1 MKNIHKIIES
11 PTEIM
16 DKCAWWYNTITGET
30 LRWNGTIWE
39 AISSQGGSSS
49 EPLEAGEGITIENNT
64 ISTNTGGD
72 IVVGSNNNL
81 SIWQI
86 PGVKRVRFLN
96 KGRVDLNRKYE
107 VGLVPPST
115 KSRFI
120 RFIHTDI
127 ASQYTETVKI
137 PGNPEQLPIH
147 YNASSQL
154 LKRQDLVN
162 KTQVFLNDTLVQFDI
177 QYKLK
182 TISNTNGESSQCTP
196 HRVSPPN
203 SLWDDSGLKVYNHRA
218 AEAQFKAIPYIVIL
232 NPFIEY
238 GGKLIYKYEVVNG
251 NYIIKVKTEDIKHKE
266 VLFDTKDQ
274 QYLEFQEAQQ
284 GKISCVKG
292 SFTSTKY
299 LYFHHNKISNNPN
312 FQYLFTPRKAKVR
325 KYSNRDGQFSYEKV
339 MDYVTAL
346 KVFGGGKWYKYRS
359 RQIIVM
365 CIDKLAKHKFSGLEE
380 REVWKDKNLE
390 LQAGGSG
397 KVGNKIF
404 RIQ

>member
-11 PTEIM
+11 PTKIM
-16 DKCAWWYNTITGET
+16 DKCSWWYNTTTGET

-39 AISSQGGSSS
+39 AISQGGSSS
-49 EPLEAGEGITIENNT
+49 QLEAGEGITIENNT

-72 IVVGSNNNL
+72 VVVNGNNNL

-107 VGLVPPST
+107 IGLIPPST

-127 ASQYTETVKI
+127 ASLYTEYVTI
-137 PGNPEQLPIH
+137 PGNPDMLPKP
-147 YNASSQL
+147 YDASSQL

-162 KTQVFLNDTLVQFDI
+162 KTQVFLNGTLVQFDI

-182 TISNTNGESSQCTP
+182 IVTNVKMPDKLFIP
-196 HRVSPPN
+196 HRVSPHD
-203 SLWDDSGLKVYNHRA
+203 SLWDDSGLKVFSQ
-218 AEAQFKAIPYIVIL
+218 EATEAHFKAIPYIIIL

-238 GGKLIYKYEVVNG
+238 GGKLTYQYEVVDG

-266 VLFDTKDQ
+266 VLFDTKDK
-274 QYLEFQEAQQ
+274 QYLEFQEVQQ
-284 GKISCVKG
+284 GKMSCTKG
-292 SFTSTKY
+292 SFTPKKY
-299 LYFHHNKISNNPN
+299 LYTYDNKVSNNIN
-312 FQYLFTPRKAKVR
+312 FQQPFTHKKARVK
-325 KYSNRDGQFSYEKV
+325 KYNNAGFHFSYEKV
-339 MDYVTAL
+339 LDYAGFL
-346 KVFGGGKWYKYRS
+346 KSLKSSKRWYKYNS

-390 LQAGGSG
+390 RHAGGKP
-397 KVGNKIF
+397 KVGHKIF

>member
-39 AISSQGGSSS
+39 AISQAGGSTQ
-49 EPLEAGEGITIENNT
+49 LEAGEGITIENNT

-72 IVVGSNNNL
+72 VVVNGNNNL

-96 KGRVDLNRKYE
+96 KGKVDLNRKYE
-107 VGLVPPST
+107 VGLIPPST

-127 ASQYTETVKI
+127 ASHYTEIVTI
-137 PGNPEQLPIH
+137 PRKQDLPRGVCD
-147 YNASSQL
+147 ASSQL

-182 TISNTNGESSQCTP
+182 IHSNVKQSGREFQP
-196 HRVSPPN
+196 HNVNPENSP
-203 SLWDDSGLKVYNHRA
+203 WDDSGLRVFNGGDR
-218 AEAQFKAIPYIVIL
+218 EEQFKAIPYIVIL

-238 GGKLIYKYEVVNG
+238 GGKLTYKYEVVNG

-266 VLFDTKDQ
+266 VLFDTKDK
-274 QYLEFQEAQQ
+274 QYLEFQEVQQ
-284 GKISCVKG
+284 GKLSCTKG
-292 SFTSTKY
+292 SFTPKKY
-299 LYFHHNKISNNPN
+299 LYTYENKISNNSK
-312 FQYLFTPRKAKVR
+312 FWYHFTHKKARVR
-325 KYSNRDGQFSYEKV
+325 IYGNKETRFSPEKV
-339 MDYVTAL
+339 LDYVTFL
-346 KVFGGGKWYKYRS
+346 YSLRPKRFRRYKHRN
-359 RQIIVM
+359 IIVM
-365 CIDKLAKHKFSGLEE
+365 CIDKLAKHRFSGLEE

-390 LQAGGSG
+390 ENSG
-397 KVGNKIF
+397 DTPKIGHKIF

>member
-11 PTEIM
+11 PTEII
-16 DKCAWWYNTITGET
+16 DKCSWWYNTITGEI
-30 LRWNGTIWE
+30 LRWNDTIWE
-39 AISSQGGSSS
+39 VVSQGGSSS
-49 EPLEAGEGITIENNT
+49 QLEAGEGITIENNT

-72 IVVGSNNNL
+72 IVVSGNNNL

-96 KGRVDLNRKYE
+96 KGKVDLNRKYE
-107 VGLVPPST
+107 VGLVPPRT

-127 ASQYTETVKI
+127 ASLYTEDVTI
-137 PGNPEQLPIH
+137 PGNPDMITIP
-147 YNASSQL
+147 YDASSQL

-182 TISNTNGESSQCTP
+182 IHSNVKQAGLVFQP
-196 HRVSPPN
+196 HRVSPKDSP
-203 SLWDDSGLKVYNHRA
+203 WDDSGLRVYNDQA
-218 AEAQFKAIPYIVIL
+218 TEAQFKAIPYIIIL

-284 GKISCVKG
+284 GKISCTKG
-292 SFTSTKY
+292 SFTPNKY
-299 LYFHHNKISNNPN
+299 LYIHENVVSDNSN
-312 FQYLFTPRKAKVR
+312 FQYFFTPRKARVR
-325 KYSNRDGQFSYEKV
+325 IYNGKYFQFTYEKV
-339 MDYVTAL
+339 LDYAEFL
-346 KVFGGGKWYKYRS
+346 YSISKRFYRYNS
-359 RQIIVM
+359 RNIIVM
-365 CIDKLAKHKFSGLEE
+365 CIDKLAKHRFSGLEE

-390 LQAGGSG
+390 VKAGRKP
-397 KVGNKIF
+397 KVGHKIF

>member
-11 PTEIM
+11 PTEII
-16 DKCAWWYNTITGET
+16 DKCSWWYNTITGEI
-30 LRWNGTIWE
+30 LRWNDTIWE
-39 AISSQGGSSS
+39 VVSQGGSSS
-49 EPLEAGEGITIENNT
+49 QLEAGEGITIENNT
-64 ISTNTGGD
+64 INTNTGGD
-72 IVVGSNNNL
+72 IVVNSNNNL

-86 PGVKRVRFLN
+86 PGVKRIRFLN

-107 VGLVPPST
+107 IGLIPPST

-127 ASQYTETVKI
+127 ASLYTEDVTI
-137 PGNPEQLPIH
+137 PGNPDKEDGID
-147 YNASSQL
+147 ASSQL

-162 KTQVFLNDTLVQFDI
+162 KTQVFLNDELVQFDI

-182 TISNTNGESSQCTP
+182 IVTNVTMPNKVFIP
-196 HRVSPPN
+196 HRVSPHD
-203 SLWDDSGLKVYNHRA
+203 SLWDDSGLKVYSEEA
-218 AEAQFKAIPYIVIL
+218 TEAQFKAIPYIIIL

-251 NYIIKVKTEDIKHKE
+251 NYIIKVNTEDIKHKE
-266 VLFDTKDQ
+266 VLFDTKGQ

-284 GKISCVKG
+284 GKLTCTKG
-292 SFTSTKY
+292 SFTPKKY
-299 LYFHHNKISNNPN
+299 LYTHEYHVGNNIN
-312 FQYLFTPRKAKVR
+312 FQELFTPRKAKVR
-325 KYSNRDGQFSYEKV
+325 KYSNRDYQFSYEKV
-339 MDYVTAL
+339 MDYAVFL
-346 KVFGGGKWYKYRS
+346 KSLSHPKKWHDYRS

-380 REVWKDKNLE
+380 REVWKDRNLE
-390 LQAGGSG
+390 WSDDGEP

>member
-39 AISSQGGSSS
+39 AISQAGSSTQ
-49 EPLEAGEGITIENNT
+49 LEAGEGITIENNT

-72 IVVGSNNNL
+72 IVVSGNNNL

-86 PGVKRVRFLN
+86 PGVKRIRFLN

-107 VGLVPPST
+107 IGLIPPST

-127 ASQYTETVKI
+127 ASHYTETVTI
-137 PGNPEQLPIH
+137 PGNPDKLPGID
-147 YNASSQL
+147 ARSQL

-182 TISNTNGESSQCTP
+182 IHSNVKQAGRDFQP
-196 HRVSPPN
+196 HRVNPKDSP
-203 SLWDDSGLKVYNHRA
+203 WDDSGLRVFSTYHT
-218 AEAQFKAIPYIVIL
+218 EAQFKAIPYIIIL

-238 GGKLIYKYEVVNG
+238 GGKLTYKYEVVNG

-266 VLFDTKDQ
+266 VLFDTKDR

-284 GKISCVKG
+284 GKMSCTKG
-292 SFTSTKY
+292 SFTPNKY
-299 LYFHHNKISNNPN
+299 LYIHENKISNNIN
-312 FQYLFTPRKAKVR
+312 YWYHYTHKKARVGI
-325 KYSNRDGQFSYEKV
+325 YSNAELPTSPKKV
-339 MDYVTAL
+339 LEYVVFLNTLVPKRFRYDYDHR
-346 KVFGGGKWYKYRS
+346 K
-359 RQIIVM
+359 IIVM
-365 CIDKLAKHKFSGLEE
+365 CIDKLAKHRFSGLEE
-380 REVWKDKNLE
+380 REIWKDKNLE
-390 LQAGGSG
+390 EKSG
-397 KVGNKIF
+397 YSAKVGHKIF

>member
-39 AISSQGGSSS
+39 AISQAGGSTQ
-49 EPLEAGEGITIENNT
+49 LEAGEGITIENNT

-72 IVVGSNNNL
+72 VVVNGNNNL

-96 KGRVDLNRKYE
+96 KGKVDLNRKYE
-107 VGLVPPST
+107 VGLIPPST

-127 ASQYTETVKI
+127 ASHYTEIVTI
-137 PGNPEQLPIH
+137 PRKQDLPRGVCD
-147 YNASSQL
+147 ASSQL

-182 TISNTNGESSQCTP
+182 IHSNVKQSGREFQP
-196 HRVSPPN
+196 HNVNPENSP
-203 SLWDDSGLKVYNHRA
+203 WDDSGLRVFNGGDR
-218 AEAQFKAIPYIVIL
+218 EEQFKAIPYIVIL

-238 GGKLIYKYEVVNG
+238 GGKLTYKYEVVNG

-266 VLFDTKDQ
+266 VLFDTKDK
-274 QYLEFQEAQQ
+274 QYLEFQEVSQ
-284 GKISCVKG
+284 GKLSCTKG
-292 SFTSTKY
+292 SFTPKKY
-299 LYFHHNKISNNPN
+299 LYTYENKISNNSK
-312 FQYLFTPRKAKVR
+312 FWYHFTHKKARVR
-325 KYSNRDGQFSYEKV
+325 IYGNKETRFSPEKV
-339 MDYVTAL
+339 LDYVTFL
-346 KVFGGGKWYKYRS
+346 YSLRPKRFRRYKHRN
-359 RQIIVM
+359 IIVM
-365 CIDKLAKHKFSGLEE
+365 CIDKLAKHRFSGLEE

-390 LQAGGSG
+390 ENSG
-397 KVGNKIF
+397 DTPKIGHKIF

>member
-39 AISSQGGSSS
+39 AISQAGGSTQ
-49 EPLEAGEGITIENNT
+49 LEAGEGITIENNT

-72 IVVGSNNNL
+72 VVVNSNNNL

-107 VGLVPPST
+107 IGLIPPST

-127 ASQYTETVKI
+127 ASHYTEDVTI
-137 PGNPEQLPIH
+137 PGNPDMIKIP
-147 YNASSQL
+147 YDASSQL
-154 LKRQDLVN
+154 LKKQDLVN
-162 KTQVFLNDTLVQFDI
+162 KTQVFLNDNLVQFDI

-182 TISNTNGESSQCTP
+182 IVTNVKMPCKMFIP
-196 HRVSPPN
+196 HRVNPENSP
-203 SLWDDSGLKVYNHRA
+203 WDDSGLKVFSK
-218 AEAQFKAIPYIVIL
+218 EATEAHFKAIPYIVIL

-238 GGKLIYKYEVVNG
+238 GGKVIYQYKVENG

-266 VLFDTKDQ
+266 VLFDTKDK
-274 QYLEFQEAQQ
+274 QYLEFQEVSQ
-284 GKISCVKG
+284 GKLSCTKG
-292 SFTSTKY
+292 SFTPKKY
-299 LYFHHNKISNNPN
+299 LYYYQNKISNNIN
-312 FQYLFTPRKAKVR
+312 FWYHFTHRKARVR
-325 KYSNRDGQFSYEKV
+325 IYGNKETRFSPEKV
-339 MDYVTAL
+339 LDYVTFLYSL
-346 KVFGGGKWYKYRS
+346 KPKRYRYYDH
-359 RQIIVM
+359 RKIIVM
-365 CIDKLAKHKFSGLEE
+365 CIDKLAKHRFSGLEE
-380 REVWKDKNLE
+380 REVWKDKNLKIN
-390 LQAGGSG
+390 AGGKP
-397 KVGNKIF
+397 KVGHKIF

>member
-11 PTEIM
+11 PTEIT

-39 AISSQGGSSS
+39 VVSQGGGSSQ
-49 EPLEAGEGITIENNT
+49 LEAGEGITIENNT
-64 ISTNTGGD
+64 ISTNIGGD
-72 IVVGSNNNL
+72 IVVNSNNNL

-86 PGVKRVRFLN
+86 PGVKRIRFLN

-107 VGLVPPST
+107 VGLIPPST

-127 ASQYTETVKI
+127 ASLYTETITI
-137 PGNPEQLPIH
+137 PGNPDRDHGIDV
-147 YNASSQL
+147 SSQL
-154 LKRQDLVN
+154 LKRKDLVN
-162 KTQVFLNDTLVQFDI
+162 KTQVFLNDAPDPVQFDI

-182 TISNTNGESSQCTP
+182 IHSNVKQAGRGFQP
-196 HRVSPPN
+196 HRVNPEN
-203 SLWDDSGLKVYNHRA
+203 SLWDDSGLRVFSA
-218 AEAQFKAIPYIVIL
+218 EVTEAQFKAIPYIVIL

-251 NYIIKVKTEDIKHKE
+251 NYIINVKTEDIKHKE

-284 GKISCVKG
+284 GKISCTKG
-292 SFTSTKY
+292 SFTPKKY
-299 LYFHHNKISNNPN
+299 LYTHMNKISNNSN
-312 FQYLFTPRKAKVR
+312 FWYHFIPKKAQVK
-325 KYSNRDGQFSYEKV
+325 KYSNKEARSSYEKV
-339 MDYVTAL
+339 LDYVEFLASL
-346 KVFGGGKWYKYRS
+346 SQRRFEKYTHRN
-359 RQIIVM
+359 IIVM
-365 CIDKLAKHKFSGLEE
+365 CIDKLAKHRFSGLEE

-390 LQAGGSG
+390 KNAGGEP
-397 KVGNKIF
+397 KVGHKIF

>member
-39 AISSQGGSSS
+39 AISSQGGSS
-49 EPLEAGEGITIENNT
+49 EQLEAGEGITIENNT
-64 ISTNTGGD
+64 ISTNVGGD
-72 IVVGSNNNL
+72 IVVNNNNNL

-127 ASQYTETVKI
+127 ASQYTETVTI
-137 PGNPEQLPIH
+137 PGNPEKNEGIDV
-147 YNASSQL
+147 SSQL
-154 LKRQDLVN
+154 LKRQALVN

-182 TISNTNGESSQCTP
+182 IHSNVKQTGRNFQP
-196 HRVSPPN
+196 HRVLPKN
-203 SLWDDSGLKVYNHRA
+203 SLWDDSGLRVFSNWA
-218 AEAQFKAIPYIVIL
+218 TEEQFKAIPYIVIL

-238 GGKLIYKYEVVNG
+238 GGKVIYQYKVENG
-251 NYIIKVKTEDIKHKE
+251 NYIIKVTTEDIKHKE
-266 VLFDTKDQ
+266 VLFDTKGQ

-284 GKISCVKG
+284 GKLTCTKG

-299 LYFHHNKISNNPN
+299 LYVHNNKVSNNPN
-312 FQYLFTPRKAKVR
+312 FQQLFTPRKAKVR
-325 KYSNRDGQFSYEKV
+325 KYSNKEYQFSYEKV
-339 MDYVTAL
+339 TDYVTAL
-346 KVFGGGKWYKYRS
+346 KVYGSNKWYKYRS

-390 LQAGGSG
+390 LQAGNPG

>member
-39 AISSQGGSSS
+39 VISQGGSSS

-64 ISTNTGGD
+64 ISLNTGGD
-72 IVVGSNNNL
+72 VVVNNNNKL

-127 ASQYTETVKI
+127 ASQYTETVTI
-137 PGNPEQLPIH
+137 PGYSIGRPTT
-147 YNASSQL
+147 YDASSQL

-162 KTQVFLNDTLVQFDI
+162 KTQVFLNGTLVQFDI

-182 TISNTNGESSQCTP
+182 IISNTKVAHKRFTP
-196 HRVSPPN
+196 HRVSPHH
-203 SLWDDSGLKVYNHRA
+203 SLWDDSGLKVWSKEA
-218 AEAQFKAIPYIVIL
+218 EEAQFKAIPYIVIL

-238 GGKLIYKYEVVNG
+238 GGKLTYQYEVLND
-251 NYIIKVKTEDIKHKE
+251 NYIIKVTTEDIKHKE
-266 VLFDTKDQ
+266 VLFDTKGQ

-292 SFTSTKY
+292 SFTPKKY
-299 LYFHHNKISNNPN
+299 LYTHENRVGNNIN
-312 FQYLFTPRKAKVR
+312 FQKLFTPRKAKVI
-325 KYSNRDGQFSYEKV
+325 KYSNLNFQFSYEKV
-339 MDYVTAL
+339 MDYAVFL
-346 KVFGGGKWYKYRS
+346 KSLSRPKKWYKYRS
-359 RQIIVM
+359 RNIIVM

-380 REVWKDKNLE
+380 REVWKDRNLE
-390 LQAGGSG
+390 WYTRGEP

>member
-39 AISSQGGSSS
+39 AISQAGSSTQ
-49 EPLEAGEGITIENNT
+49 LEAGEGITIENNT

-72 IVVGSNNNL
+72 IVVSGNNNL

-86 PGVKRVRFLN
+86 PGVKRIRFLN

-107 VGLVPPST
+107 IGLIPPST

-127 ASQYTETVKI
+127 ASHYTEIVTI
-137 PGNPEQLPIH
+137 PGQSDLPRGVCD
-147 YNASSQL
+147 ASSQL

-162 KTQVFLNDTLVQFDI
+162 KTQVFLNDELVQFDI

-182 TISNTNGESSQCTP
+182 IHSNVKQSYRNFQP
-196 HRVSPPN
+196 HRVNPENSP
-203 SLWDDSGLKVYNHRA
+203 WDDSGLRVFSNYPI
-218 AEAQFKAIPYIVIL
+218 EAHFKAIPYIVIL

-238 GGKLIYKYEVVNG
+238 GGKLTYKYEVVNG
-251 NYIIKVKTEDIKHKE
+251 NYEIRVKTEDIKHKE
-266 VLFDTKDQ
+266 VLFDTKDK
-274 QYLEFQEAQQ
+274 QYLEFQEVSQ
-284 GKISCVKG
+284 GKLSCTKG
-292 SFTSTKY
+292 SFTPNKY
-299 LYFHHNKISNNPN
+299 LYTHTNKISNNSN
-312 FQYLFTPRKAKVR
+312 FWYHFTHKKSQVQI
-325 KYSNRDGQFSYEKV
+325 YSNHVARFSGEKV
-339 MDYVTAL
+339 LKYVMFL
-346 KVFGGGKWYKYRS
+346 ESLHMRRFEKYTHRK
-359 RQIIVM
+359 IIVM
-365 CIDKLAKHKFSGLEE
+365 CIDKLAKHKFSGFEE

-390 LQAGGSG
+390 RNAGSED
-397 KVGNKIF
+397 KVGHKIF

>member
-39 AISSQGGSSS
+39 VISSQGGSS
-49 EPLEAGEGITIENNT
+49 EQLEAGAGITIENNT
-64 ISTNTGGD
+64 ISTNVGGD
-72 IVVGSNNNL
+72 IVVSSNNNL

-96 KGRVDLNRKYE
+96 KGKVDLNRKYE

-137 PGNPEQLPIH
+137 PGNPEERPIH
-147 YNASSQL
+147 YDASSQL

-196 HRVSPPN
+196 HRVNPVN
-203 SLWDDSGLKVYNHRA
+203 SLWDDSGLKVHNHGA

-238 GGKLIYKYEVVNG
+238 GGKVIYQYKVENG

-266 VLFDTKDQ
+266 VLFDTKGQ

-284 GKISCVKG
+284 GKLTCTKG

-312 FQYLFTPRKAKVR
+312 FWKLFTPRKAKVR
-325 KYSNRDGQFSYEKV
+325 KYSNRDGQSSYEKV
-339 MDYVTAL
+339 SDYVA
-346 KVFGGGKWYKYRS
+346 VFSAFARNKWDKYNS

-380 REVWKDKNLE
+380 REVWKVKNL
-390 LQAGGSG
+390 AKHSGNPG

>member
-39 AISSQGGSSS
+39 AISQAGGSTQ
-49 EPLEAGEGITIENNT
+49 LEAGEGITIENNT

-72 IVVGSNNNL
+72 IVVNSNNNL

-127 ASQYTETVKI
+127 ASQYTETATI
-137 PGNPEQLPIH
+137 PGNPEHLPIP
-147 YNASSQL
+147 YDASSQL

-162 KTQVFLNDTLVQFDI
+162 KTQVFLNSNLVQFDI

-182 TISNTNGESSQCTP
+182 IISNTKVGNKQFVP
-196 HRVSPPN
+196 HRVSPHN
-203 SLWDDSGLKVYNHRA
+203 SLWDDSGLKVYSKEA
-218 AEAQFKAIPYIVIL
+218 EEAQFKAIPYIVIL

-238 GGKLIYKYEVVNG
+238 GGKLTYQYEVVGG
-251 NYIIKVKTEDIKHKE
+251 NYIIKVSTEDIKHKE
-266 VLFDTKDQ
+266 VLFDTKGQ

-284 GKISCVKG
+284 GKLTCTKG
-292 SFTSTKY
+292 SFTPKKY
-299 LYFHHNKISNNPN
+299 LYTHEYHVGNNIN
-312 FQYLFTPRKAKVR
+312 FQELFTPRKAKVR
-325 KYSNRDGQFSYEKV
+325 KYSNRDYQFSYEKV
-339 MDYVTAL
+339 MDYVAAFSA
-346 KVFGGGKWYKYRS
+346 FGNNKWRKYNS
-359 RQIIVM
+359 RKIIVM

-380 REVWKDKNLE
+380 REVWKVKNLAVH
-390 LQAGGSG
+390 AGYPG

>member
-64 ISTNTGGD
+64 ISTNVGGD
-72 IVVGSNNNL
+72 IVVSGNNNL

-127 ASQYTETVKI
+127 ASQYTETVTI
-137 PGNPEQLPIH
+137 PENPYMDKVID
-147 YNASSQL
+147 ASSQL
-154 LKRQDLVN
+154 LKRQGLVN

-182 TISNTNGESSQCTP
+182 MISTTAVGTPGFVP
-196 HRVSPPN
+196 HRVSPKN
-203 SLWDDSGLKVYNHRA
+203 SLWDDSGLTIYNPHSQG
-218 AEAQFKAIPYIVIL
+218 AQFKAIPYIVIL

-238 GGKLIYKYEVVNG
+238 GGKVTYQYKVENG

-266 VLFDTKDQ
+266 VLFDTKGQ

-292 SFTSTKY
+292 SFTPKKY
-299 LYFHHNKISNNPN
+299 LYTYRNKVSNNAN
-312 FQYLFTPRKAKVR
+312 FQQLFTHRKINVI
-325 KYSNRDGQFSYEKV
+325 KYNNNFRFSYEKV
-339 MDYVTAL
+339 LDYVTFLYA
-346 KVFGGGKWYKYRS
+346 FATTSKWRKYFR
-359 RQIIVM
+359 RKIIVM

-380 REVWKDKNLE
+380 REVWVDKNLARH
-390 LQAGGSG
+390 AGHSN
-397 KVGNKIF
+397 KVGHKIF

>member
-11 PTEIM
+11 PVEIT
-16 DKCAWWYNTITGET
+16 DKCSWWYNTITGET

-39 AISSQGGSSS
+39 VISQGGSSDQ
-49 EPLEAGEGITIENNT
+49 LEAGEGITIQNNT
-64 ISTNTGGD
+64 ISLNTGGD
-72 IVVGSNNNL
+72 IVVSNNNTL

-96 KGRVDLNRKYE
+96 KGKVDLNRKYE

-127 ASQYTETVKI
+127 ASQYTETVTI
-137 PGNPEQLPIH
+137 PGNPELLPIP
-147 YNASSQL
+147 YDASSQL

-182 TISNTNGESSQCTP
+182 IISNTKVASKKFIP
-196 HRVSPPN
+196 HRVSPHH
-203 SLWDDSGLKVYNHRA
+203 SLWDDSGLKVYSKEA
-218 AEAQFKAIPYIVIL
+218 TEAQFKAIPYIVIL

-238 GGKLIYKYEVVNG
+238 GGKLTYQYEVLNG
-251 NYIIKVKTEDIKHKE
+251 NYIIKVKTKDIKHKE

-292 SFTSTKY
+292 SFTSKKY
-299 LYFHHNKISNNPN
+299 LYTHDNRVGNNIN
-312 FQYLFTPRKAKVR
+312 FQKLFTPRKAKVR
-325 KYSNRDGQFSYEKV
+325 KYSNKDFYFSYEKV
-339 MDYVTAL
+339 MNYAVFL
-346 KVFGGGKWYKYRS
+346 KSLSRPRKWYIYRS
-359 RQIIVM
+359 RNIIVM

-380 REVWKDKNLE
+380 REVWKDKNLTVK
-390 LQAGGSG
+390 AGGNP

>member
-30 LRWNGTIWE
+30 LRWNGTVWE
-39 AISSQGGSSS
+39 AISQAGSSTQ
-49 EPLEAGEGITIENNT
+49 LEAGEGITIENNT

-72 IVVGSNNNL
+72 VVVNSNNNL

-96 KGRVDLNRKYE
+96 KGKVDLNRKYE
-107 VGLVPPST
+107 IGLIPPST

-127 ASQYTETVKI
+127 ASLYTEDVII
-137 PGNPEQLPIH
+137 PGNPDGLAIP
-147 YNASSQL
+147 YDASSQL

-182 TISNTNGESSQCTP
+182 IVTNVKMSHKMFIP
-196 HRVSPPN
+196 HRVSPHN
-203 SLWDDSGLKVYNHRA
+203 SLWDDSGLKVYSREA
-218 AEAQFKAIPYIVIL
+218 TEAQFKAIPYIIIL

-251 NYIIKVKTEDIKHKE
+251 NYIINVKTEYIKHKE
-266 VLFDTKDQ
+266 VLFDTKDK

-284 GKISCVKG
+284 GKMSCTKG
-292 SFTSTKY
+292 SFTPKKY
-299 LYFHHNKISNNPN
+299 LYTYDNKVSNNIN
-312 FQYLFTPRKAKVR
+312 FQQLFTHRKARVR
-325 KYSNRDGQFSYEKV
+325 KYGNKELHFSYEKV
-339 MDYVTAL
+339 LDYAVLLTS
-346 KVFGGGKWYKYRS
+346 FRSRRWYKYNS

-365 CIDKLAKHKFSGLEE
+365 CIDKLAKYKFSGLEE
-380 REVWKDKNLE
+380 REVWKDKSLLRN
-390 LQAGGSG
+390 AGYKPKIGH
-397 KVGNKIF
+397 KIF

>member
-39 AISSQGGSSS
+39 AISQGGSSPGGGS
-49 EPLEAGEGITIENNT
+49 SQLEAGEGITIENNT

-72 IVVGSNNNL
+72 IVVNSNNNL

-107 VGLVPPST
+107 IGLIPPST

-127 ASQYTETVKI
+127 ASHYTEIVNI
-137 PGNPEQLPIH
+137 PGRHGI
-147 YNASSQL
+147 YDASSQL

-162 KTQVFLNDTLVQFDI
+162 KTQVFLNDNLVQFDI

-182 TISNTNGESSQCTP
+182 SHNNTNEAGRRVTP
-196 HRVSPPN
+196 HRVSPEN
-203 SLWDDSGLKVYNHRA
+203 SPWDDSGLMVFSLDYTD
-218 AEAQFKAIPYIVIL
+218 AQFKAIPYIVIL

-266 VLFDTKDQ
+266 VLFDTKGQ

-284 GKISCVKG
+284 GKISCTKG
-292 SFTSTKY
+292 SFTPKKY
-299 LYFHHNKISNNPN
+299 LYTYRNKVSNNVN
-312 FQYLFTPRKAKVR
+312 FQQLFTHRKAKVI
-325 KYSNRDGQFSYEKV
+325 KYSNNEYQFSYEKV
-339 MDYVTAL
+339 LDYVNFL
-346 KVFGGGKWYKYRS
+346 YVFENAQWRKHYR
-359 RQIIVM
+359 RKIIVM

-380 REVWKDKNLE
+380 REVWVDKNLYK
-390 LQAGGSG
+390 LSGKPG
-397 KVGNKIF
+397 KVGHKVF

>member
-39 AISSQGGSSS
+39 AISQGGSSS

-64 ISTNTGGD
+64 ISTNVGGD
-72 IVVGSNNNL
+72 IVVNSNNNL

-96 KGRVDLNRKYE
+96 KGKVDLNRKYE

-127 ASQYTETVKI
+127 ASQYTETVTI
-137 PGNPEQLPIH
+137 PGDPESRV
-147 YNASSQL
+147 YDASSQL
-154 LKRQDLVN
+154 LKRQGLVN

-182 TISNTNGESSQCTP
+182 MISTTAVGTPGFVP
-196 HRVSPPN
+196 HRVSPKN
-203 SLWDDSGLKVYNHRA
+203 SLWDDSGLIVYSPQGDR
-218 AEAQFKAIPYIVIL
+218 AQFKAIPYIVIL

-238 GGKLIYKYEVVNG
+238 GGKLIYKYEVVND

-284 GKISCVKG
+284 GKLSCIKG
-292 SFTSTKY
+292 SFTPKKY
-299 LYFHHNKISNNPN
+299 LYTYDNKVSNNSN
-312 FQYLFTPRKAKVR
+312 FQQLFTHRKARVK
-325 KYSNRDGQFSYEKV
+325 KYSNNNFYFSHEKV
-339 MDYVTAL
+339 MDYAVFL
-346 KVFGGGKWYKYRS
+346 KSLESSKRWYKYSS

-380 REVWKDKNLE
+380 REVWKIKNLAVH
-390 LQAGGSG
+390 AGYRG

>member
-39 AISSQGGSSS
+39 AISQAGGSTQ
-49 EPLEAGEGITIENNT
+49 LEAGEGITIENNT

-72 IVVGSNNNL
+72 VVVNSNNNL

-96 KGRVDLNRKYE
+96 KGRIDLNRKYE
-107 VGLVPPST
+107 IGLIPPST

-127 ASQYTETVKI
+127 ASHYTETVNI
-137 PGNPEQLPIH
+137 PGNPDKLPAA
-147 YNASSQL
+147 YDASSQL

-162 KTQVFLNDTLVQFDI
+162 KTQVFLNDELVQFDI

-182 TISNTNGESSQCTP
+182 IVTNVTMPSKMFIP
-196 HRVSPPN
+196 HRVSPHD
-203 SLWDDSGLKVYNHRA
+203 SLWDDSGLKVYSK
-218 AEAQFKAIPYIVIL
+218 EATEAHFKAIPYIVIL

-274 QYLEFQEAQQ
+274 QYLEFQEVSQ
-284 GKISCVKG
+284 GKMSCTKG
-292 SFTSTKY
+292 SFTPNKY
-299 LYFHHNKISNNPN
+299 LYTYANKISNNIN
-312 FQYLFTPRKAKVR
+312 FWYHFTHKKIKVII
-325 KYSNRDGQFSYEKV
+325 YNNRDYPFSHEKV
-339 MDYVTAL
+339 LDYVMFLEGTGN
-346 KVFGGGKWYKYRS
+346 KRFKNYRHKK
-359 RQIIVM
+359 IIVM

-390 LQAGGSG
+390 KNSGRPG
-397 KVGNKIF
+397 KVGHKIF

>member
-11 PTEIM
+11 PTEIL
-16 DKCAWWYNTITGET
+16 DKCSWWYNTITGET
-30 LRWNGTIWE
+30 LRWNGTVWE
-39 AISSQGGSSS
+39 AISQAGSSTQ
-49 EPLEAGEGITIENNT
+49 LEAGEGITIENNT

-72 IVVGSNNNL
+72 VVVNSNNNL

-96 KGRVDLNRKYE
+96 KGKVDLNRKYE
-107 VGLVPPST
+107 IGLVPPST

-127 ASQYTETVKI
+127 ASLYTEDVII
-137 PGNPEQLPIH
+137 PGNTES
-147 YNASSQL
+147 YDASSQL

-182 TISNTNGESSQCTP
+182 IVTNVKMSHKMFIP
-196 HRVSPPN
+196 HRVSPHN
-203 SLWDDSGLKVYNHRA
+203 SLWDDSGLKVYSREA
-218 AEAQFKAIPYIVIL
+218 TEAQFKAIPYIIIL

-238 GGKLIYKYEVVNG
+238 GGKLTYKYEVVNG
-251 NYIIKVKTEDIKHKE
+251 NYIINVKTEDIQHKE
-266 VLFDTKDQ
+266 VLFDTKDK

-284 GKISCVKG
+284 GKMSCTKG
-292 SFTSTKY
+292 SFTPKKY
-299 LYFHHNKISNNPN
+299 LYTHTNKISNNIN
-312 FQYLFTPRKAKVR
+312 FQYNFTHKKT
-325 KYSNRDGQFSYEKV
+325 KIKIYSNSAARSSGEKV
-339 MDYVTAL
+339 LQYVMFLDSL
-346 KVFGGGKWYKYRS
+346 KLKRFDKYTH

-365 CIDKLAKHKFSGLEE
+365 CIDKLAKYKFSGLEE
-380 REVWKDKNLE
+380 REVWKDKSLLRN
-390 LQAGGSG
+390 AGEKP
-397 KVGNKIF
+397 KVGHKIF

>member
-39 AISSQGGSSS
+39 AISQAGGSTQ
-49 EPLEAGEGITIENNT
+49 LEAGEGITIENNT

-72 IVVGSNNNL
+72 VVVNGNNNL

-96 KGRVDLNRKYE
+96 KGKVDLNRKYE
-107 VGLVPPST
+107 VGLIPPST

-127 ASQYTETVKI
+127 ASHYTEIVTI
-137 PGNPEQLPIH
+137 PRKQDLPRGVCD
-147 YNASSQL
+147 ASSQL

-182 TISNTNGESSQCTP
+182 IHSNVKQSGREFQP
-196 HRVSPPN
+196 HNVNPENSP
-203 SLWDDSGLKVYNHRA
+203 WDDSGLRVFNGGDR
-218 AEAQFKAIPYIVIL
+218 EEQFKAIPYIVIL

-238 GGKLIYKYEVVNG
+238 GGKLTYKYEVVNG

-266 VLFDTKDQ
+266 VLFDTKDK
-274 QYLEFQEAQQ
+274 QYLEFQEVSQ
-284 GKISCVKG
+284 GKLSCTKG
-292 SFTSTKY
+292 SFTPKKY
-299 LYFHHNKISNNPN
+299 LYTYENKISNNTN
-312 FQYLFTPRKAKVR
+312 FWYHFTHKKARVR
-325 KYSNRDGQFSYEKV
+325 IYGNKETRFSPEKV
-339 MDYVTAL
+339 LDYVTFL
-346 KVFGGGKWYKYRS
+346 YSLRPKRFRRYKHRN
-359 RQIIVM
+359 IIVM
-365 CIDKLAKHKFSGLEE
+365 CIDKLAKHRFSGLEE

-390 LQAGGSG
+390 ENSG
-397 KVGNKIF
+397 DTPKIGHKIF

>member
-39 AISSQGGSSS
+39 VISQGGSQSQ
-49 EPLEAGEGITIENNT
+49 LEAGEGITIEDNT
-64 ISTNTGGD
+64 ISIKTDGD
-72 IVVGSNNNL
+72 LIVDSNNTL

-127 ASQYTETVKI
+127 ASNYTEIVNI
-137 PGNPEQLPIH
+137 PGNPDQLPIP
-147 YNASSQL
+147 YDASSQL

-162 KTQVFLNDTLVQFDI
+162 KTQVFLNNTLVQFDI

-182 TISNTNGESSQCTP
+182 IISNTKVANKMFTP
-196 HRVSPPN
+196 HRVSPHH
-203 SLWDDSGLKVYNHRA
+203 SLWDDSGLKVYSGE
-218 AEAQFKAIPYIVIL
+218 AEEQKFKAIPYIVIL

-238 GGKLIYKYEVVNG
+238 GGKVIYQYKVENG

-266 VLFDTKDQ
+266 VLFDTKGQ
-274 QYLEFQEAQQ
+274 QYLEFQETQQ
-284 GKISCVKG
+284 GKISCTKG
-292 SFTSTKY
+292 SFTPKKY
-299 LYFHHNKISNNPN
+299 LYTHNNKVGNNSN
-312 FQYLFTPRKAKVR
+312 FQQLFTPRKSQVI
-325 KYSNRDGQFSYEKV
+325 KYSNNGYQSSYEKV
-339 MDYVTAL
+339 TDYVKAL
-346 KVFGGGKWYKYRS
+346 KAWGQNKWHKYRS

-365 CIDKLAKHKFSGLEE
+365 CIDKLAKHQFSGLEE

-390 LQAGGSG
+390 LQAGYP

>member
-39 AISSQGGSSS
+39 VISQGGSSS
-49 EPLEAGEGITIENNT
+49 QLEAGEGITIENNT

-72 IVVGSNNNL
+72 IVVNSNNNL

-86 PGVKRVRFLN
+86 PGVKRIRFLN

-107 VGLVPPST
+107 IGLIPPST

-127 ASQYTETVKI
+127 ASQYTETVTI
-137 PGNPEQLPIH
+137 PGNPEHLPIP
-147 YNASSQL
+147 YDASSQL

-162 KTQVFLNDTLVQFDI
+162 KIQVFLNGTLVQFDI

-182 TISNTNGESSQCTP
+182 IISNVTVRSKKFIP
-196 HRVSPPN
+196 HRVCPHN
-203 SLWDDSGLKVYNHRA
+203 SLWDDSGLKVLSIEA
-218 AEAQFKAIPYIVIL
+218 EEAQFKAIPYIVIL
-232 NPFIEY
+232 NSFIEY

-251 NYIIKVKTEDIKHKE
+251 IYEIRVKTEDIKHKE

-284 GKISCVKG
+284 GKLTCTKG
-292 SFTSTKY
+292 SFTPKKY
-299 LYFHHNKISNNPN
+299 LYTHDYHVGNNIN
-312 FQYLFTPRKAKVR
+312 FQELFTPRKAKVR
-325 KYSNRDGQFSYEKV
+325 KYSNKDYQFSYEKV
-339 MDYVTAL
+339 MDYAVFL
-346 KVFGGGKWYKYRS
+346 KSLSHPKKWYKYRS

-380 REVWKDKNLE
+380 REVWKDRNLE
-390 LQAGGSG
+390 WLGKGEP

>member
-11 PTEIM
+11 PTEII

-39 AISSQGGSSS
+39 VISQGGSSGQ
-49 EPLEAGEGITIENNT
+49 LEAGEGITIENNT

-72 IVVGSNNNL
+72 IVVSSNNNL

-96 KGRVDLNRKYE
+96 KGKVDLNRKYE
-107 VGLVPPST
+107 VGLIPPST

-127 ASQYTETVKI
+127 ASLYTEDVTI
-137 PGNPEQLPIH
+137 PGNPDIIPIP
-147 YNASSQL
+147 YDASSQL

-182 TISNTNGESSQCTP
+182 IVANVKIAFKMFQP
-196 HRVSPPN
+196 HRVSPHN
-203 SLWDDSGLKVYNHRA
+203 SLWDDSGLKVFSKEA

-251 NYIIKVKTEDIKHKE
+251 NYIIKVTTEDIKHKE

-284 GKISCVKG
+284 GKLSCTKG
-292 SFTSTKY
+292 SFTPKKY
-299 LYFHHNKISNNPN
+299 LYTYDNKVSNNIN
-312 FQYLFTPRKAKVR
+312 FQQLFTHRKARVKI
-325 KYSNRDGQFSYEKV
+325 YSNMDAHFSYEKV
-339 MDYVTAL
+339 LDYVRWLYSL
-346 KVFGGGKWYKYRS
+346 KNKKFRKYNS
-359 RQIIVM
+359 RKIIVM
-365 CIDKLAKHKFSGLEE
+365 CIDKLAKHRFSGLEE

-390 LQAGGSG
+390 ENAGNLP
-397 KVGNKIF
+397 KVGHKIF

>member
-11 PTEIM
+11 PTEIK

-39 AISSQGGSSS
+39 AISQSGGSTQ
-49 EPLEAGEGITIENNT
+49 LEAGEGITIENNT

-72 IVVGSNNNL
+72 VVVNSNNNL

-96 KGRVDLNRKYE
+96 KGKVDLNRKYE
-107 VGLVPPST
+107 IGLVPPST

-127 ASQYTETVKI
+127 ASHYTEIVTI
-137 PGNPEQLPIH
+137 PGNQDLPRGVCD
-147 YNASSQL
+147 ASSQL

-162 KTQVFLNDTLVQFDI
+162 KTQVFLNDELVQFDI

-182 TISNTNGESSQCTP
+182 IVTNVKMPSKMFTP
-196 HRVSPPN
+196 HRVSPHN
-203 SLWDDSGLKVYNHRA
+203 SLWDDSGLKVFSKEVT
-218 AEAQFKAIPYIVIL
+218 EAHFKAIPYIVIL

-238 GGKLIYKYEVVNG
+238 GGKLTYKYEVVNG

-266 VLFDTKDQ
+266 VLFDTKDK
-274 QYLEFQEAQQ
+274 QYLEFQEVSQ
-284 GKISCVKG
+284 GKLSCTKG
-292 SFTSTKY
+292 SFTPKKY
-299 LYFHHNKISNNPN
+299 LYTYQNKISNNIN
-312 FQYLFTPRKAKVR
+312 FWYHFTHKKAKVR
-325 KYSNRDGQFSYEKV
+325 IYGNKETRFSPEKV
-339 MDYVTAL
+339 LDYVTFL
-346 KVFGGGKWYKYRS
+346 YSIGHKSYRRYKHRN
-359 RQIIVM
+359 IIVM
-365 CIDKLAKHKFSGLEE
+365 CIDKLAKHRFSGLEE

-390 LQAGGSG
+390 KNSGSDP
-397 KVGNKIF
+397 KVGHKIF